1 MKMMSKVAVAVTGL
15 VFCASAASAE
25 MIQIKGSDTIV
36 NLTQKL
42 AEVYMQNNPGAKISV
57 TGGGSGTGIAAV
69 INKKCH
75 IGNSSRSISAKEIEL
90 ASAAGVTP
98 SRVVIAID
106 GLTVIVNEK
115 NPLKKLT
122 VEQIGAIFRGKITNW
137 SEVGG
142 ANMPITL
149 YGRQSNSGT
158 YGFFREM
165 VLKGEYSPKMRSMNG
180 NAQIVESV
188 KADPTGIGYVGV
200 GYVREANGL
209 TVLDVAFKDG
219 MPYASPLDESAVDS
233 GDYPIAR
240 PLYQYVGGTVSGAVK
255 DFMQFETSPEGQKIV
270 EAEGF
275 FKITGE
281 YRELNAR
288 VGL

>member
-1 MKMMSKVAVAVTGL
+1 MKMMSKIALAVTGL
-15 VFCASAASAE
+15 VFCASAVSAE

-36 NLTQKL
+36 NLVQKL
-42 AEVYMQNNPGAKISV
+42 AEVYMQQNPEAKISV
-57 TGGGSGTGIAAV
+57 TGGGSGTGIAGM
-69 INKKCH
+69 INKKCD
-75 IGNSSRSISAKEIEL
+75 IGNASRAISAKEIEL
-90 ASAAGVTP
+90 ASAAGLNP

-106 GLTVIVNEK
+106 GLSVIVNDG
-115 NPLKKLT
+115 NAVTKLT

-142 ANMPITL
+142 SNMPITL

-200 GYVREANGL
+200 GYVRDAAGL
-209 TVLDVAFKDG
+209 TVLEVAFKDG
-219 MPYASPLDESAVDS
+219 MPYASPLDEKAVES

-255 DFMQFETSPEGQKIV
+255 EFMQFETSPEGQKIV
-270 EAEGF
+270 QTEGF
-275 FKITGE
+275 FPITDE
-281 YRELNAR
+281 YRNLNAR